1 MIDIENV
8 SLTVPVY
15 NIGNISIRKR
25 LMHIFFKEKNFD
37 NVKNVNI
44 LNNINLKI
52 KQGDRVSVIG
62 KNGSGKTTL
71 LRILA
76 GIYKPT
82 TGKIKISKKTTPL
95 LDISLGFDSEATG
108 YENIYFRSYMLGMK
122 KKEIEAKINS
132 IIEFSEL
139 QNEIHNPIRTYS
151 TGMYLRLAFSVC
163 MFVDPEI
170 LILDEWISV
179 GDNQFIKKANKKLEE
194 LVNKS
199 SSFIIATHS
208 ESQALK
214 YTNRSLLISKGN
226 IVFDGHP
233 EEAIKIYNQENKN

>member
-8 SLTVPVY
+8 SLTIPIY
-15 NIGNISIRKR
+15 NIGNISFRKR
-25 LMHIFFKEKNFD
+25 LMNIFFKEKNFD

-44 LNNINLKI
+44 LSNINLQI
-52 KQGDRVSVIG
+52 KQGDRVSVLG

-71 LRILA
+71 LRLLA

-82 TGKIKISKKTTPL
+82 TGKIKILKKTTPL

-122 KKEIEAKINS
+122 KKEIESKINS

-139 QNEIHNPIRTYS
+139 QNQIHDPIRTYS

-163 MFVDPEI
+163 MFVNPEV

-179 GDNQFIKKANKKLEE
+179 GDKKFVTKANEKLEE
-194 LVNKS
+194 LVDKS

-214 YTNRSLLISKGN
+214 YTNRSLLISRGQ
-226 IVFDGHP
+226 IIFDGHP
-233 EEAIKIYNQENKN
+233 EEAIKIYDKQNNY